1 MIFKTKAETLKA
13 LEGLLKH
20 GQVLPQF
27 CFTSEMWDIEAKNVL
42 DALWDNYPEWIDQP
56 LIVRSSGQAEDS
68 LVESL
73 AGHFESVANVVGK
86 ESILSAINTVHQSF
100 SGENPKDQIFIQPML
115 NKNFV
120 SGVAFTRD
128 PSNAGYY
135 NIINFDDQS
144 GATDTVTRGASNNL
158 RTCYHAKSTKPP
170 GNRWLSQLLLLLAEL
185 EKLFCNDALDVE
197 FAIDHQGILY
207 LLQVR
212 PLILNSET
220 SLSNDDHR
228 KLLSEIENRYIA
240 LSKSHP
246 YLLGEKTIFGVMP
259 DWNPAEIVGIRPRP
273 LALSLYKELITDGTW
288 AYQRD
293 NYGYRNLR
301 SFPLLVSFSGLP
313 YIDVRI
319 SFNSFIPADLKSE
332 LADRLVNYYLDS
344 LLGSPSNHD
353 KVEFEIIYS
362 CYTLDL
368 PERISELKKAGFD
381 QDDCDEISESLRVL
395 TNGIIHSVSGLWEK
409 DIIKLDELKSR
420 QTQISSSQLT
430 PVEKIYWLIEDCK
443 RYGTLPFAGLARA
456 GFIAVQLL
464 QSMVRVGVLTA
475 NEYER
480 FMASLNT
487 VSSNMQ
493 TDLGEGKDI
502 FLKKYGHLRPG
513 TYDILSPRYDE
524 SPDLYFDWDNTYCS
538 EQGDTPRDPFKLSIE
553 TMKHLEDLLIEHR
566 LEHNVL
572 SLFDFIKRAI
582 EGREYAKFIF
592 TKSLSDSLLLIT
604 QLGKEHD
611 IDLED
616 LSYAD
621 ITFINKV
628 YSSCDNIKESMLASI
643 EDGKHKYSNT
653 CALTLPPLITCKEEI
668 SSFELPKNEPNYIT
682 LKAVQGKVVLEN
694 SLKKDLYGNIL
705 MIQSADPGYD
715 WIFSHGIGGFIT
727 MYGGANSHMAIRA
740 AELGIP
746 AVIGVGEVLYQQWV
760 KSNTLEVDC
769 SNKKVHII
777 R

>member
-13 LEGLLKH
+13 LDGVLKH
-20 GQVLPQF
+20 GQILPQF
-27 CFTSEMWDIEAKNVL
+27 CFTSE
-42 DALWDNYPEWIDQP
+42 LWDVDAEKVLNDLWANYPEWIDQP
-56 LIVRSSGQAEDS
+56 LIVRSSGQAEDTS
-68 LVESL
+68 VESL
-73 AGHFESVANVVGK
+73 AGHFESVANVTGK
-86 ESILSAINTVHQSF
+86 QSLLSAINTVHQSF
-100 SGENPKDQIFIQPML
+100 LEENLKDQIFIQPML
-115 NKNFV
+115 NQIFV

-128 PSNAGYY
+128 PSNSGYY

-144 GATDTVTRGASNNL
+144 GSTDSVTSGTSNNL
-158 RTCYHAKSTKPP
+158 KTFYHAKSAKPLSQ
-170 GNRWLSQLLLLLAEL
+170 GWLSQLLLLLEEL
-185 EKLFCNDALDVE
+185 EELFNNDALDIE
-197 FAIDHQGILY
+197 FAFDQKGMLY
-207 LLQVR
+207 LFQVR
-212 PLILNSET
+212 PLVLNCVI
-220 SLSNDDHR
+220 SLSNDDH
-228 KLLSEIENRYIA
+228 KQLLSAIESRYLA
-240 LSKSHP
+240 LSEPHP
-246 YLLGEKTIFGVMP
+246 YLLGRKSVFGVMP
-259 DWNPAEIVGIRPRP
+259 DWNPAEIIGIRPRP

-319 SFNSFIPADLKSE
+319 SFNSFIPADLKDE
-332 LADRLVNYYLDS
+332 LADRLVNHYLDR
-344 LLGSPSNHD
+344 LLENPSKHD

-381 QDDCDEISESLRVL
+381 QGDCEEISESLRSL
-395 TNGIIHSVSGLWEK
+395 TNGIIHSIDGLWIK
-409 DIIKLDELKSR
+409 DIAKLDELKSK
-420 QTQISSSQLT
+420 QTKILSSQLT
-430 PVEKIYWLIEDCK
+430 PVEKIYWLLEDCK
-443 RYGTLPFAGLARA
+443 RYGTLPFAGLARG

-464 QSMVRVGVLTA
+464 QSMVRVGVLTD
-475 NEYER
+475 NEYES

-493 TDLGEGKDI
+493 TDLRQGKEL

-524 SPDLYFDWDNTYCS
+524 APDLYFDWNRSYSS
-538 EQGDTPRDPFKLSIE
+538 EREARPEPFKLS
-553 TMKHLEDLLIEHR
+553 LEKKKQLKDLLIEHG
-566 LEHNVL
+566 LDHNVL
-572 SLFDFIKRAI
+572 SLFDFIKKAI
-582 EGREYAKFIF
+582 EGREYAKFVF
-592 TKSLSDSLLLIT
+592 TKSLSDVLLLIKR
-604 QLGKEHD
+604 LGKEYE
-611 IDLED
+611 IDAED

-621 ITFINKV
+621 INFIKNL
-628 YSSCDNIKESMLASI
+628 YSSSDNIKERMLLSI
-643 EDGKHKYSNT
+643 ADGKQKYVNT

-668 SSFELPKNEPNYIT
+668 GSFELPINEPNYIT
-682 LKAVQGKVVLEN
+682 SHSVLGNVVLED
-694 SLKKDLYGNIL
+694 SLKKDFSGNIL

-746 AVIGVGEVLYQQWV
+746 AVIGVGEVLYQQWI

-769 SNKKVHII
+769 TNKKIRII
-777 R
+777 K